1 MTLDGIDAVM
11 GLNFMK
17 SHAINVRTKDN
28 SIEIP
33 TPEGRLH
40 VKPAHQES
48 DFTEFSSEKFE
59 VVGGQRFAHLL
70 QREAGEVLL
79 GCMEELNPGSQS
91 QETYAST
98 QPAECAIHE
107 TAMLKEFADVI
118 VHSVPP
124 GLPPER
130 FLPDDRKL
138 EHHIPLNPDAKPK
151 SQQPYKLSSEEMTEL
166 LRAITKLTKQGWI
179 QRFLV
184 TLGLAS
190 IVPTKEERRPAS
202 MH

>member
-1 MTLDGIDAVM
+1 LGRTDPLELQIKLFKAPAILQVLKTLDGIDALM

-17 SHAINVRTKDN
+17 THAINVRTKDN

-40 VKPAHQES
+40 VKSAHQES
-48 DFTEFSSEKFE
+48 AFTEFSSEKIV

-79 GCMEELNPGSQS
+79 GYIKELNPGSQS

-98 QPAECAIHE
+98 KPAEYAVHE

-118 VHSVPP
+118 VRSVPP

-130 FLPDDRKL
+130 F
-138 EHHIPLNPDAKPK
+138 
-151 SQQPYKLSSEEMTEL
+151 
-166 LRAITKLTKQGWI
+166 
-179 QRFLV
+179 
-184 TLGLAS
+184 
-190 IVPTKEERRPAS
+190 
-202 MH
+202 